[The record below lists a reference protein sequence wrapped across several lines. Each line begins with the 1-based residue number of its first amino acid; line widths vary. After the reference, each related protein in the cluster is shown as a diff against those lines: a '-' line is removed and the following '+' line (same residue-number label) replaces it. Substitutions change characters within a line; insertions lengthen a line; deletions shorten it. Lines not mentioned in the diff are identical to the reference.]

1 MQEADGWVCTCA
13 RDPPGQLLKLGGG
26 CGFVLIFGTSP
37 APRSPLLYLC
47 AARSHYSVLCSALPA
62 GVRVRRPRAPPAR
75 RRRRAQASRWKIKKQ
90 ANEAG
95 KYAQPSAVSLDISQ
109 PSGRQ

>member
-26 CGFVLIFGTSP
+26 CGFVLIWHVAGP
-37 APRSPLLYLC
+37 ALTAFISVRGAVPLLCFVFCPPCRC
-47 AARSHYSVLCSALPA
+47 ACAPPAR
-62 GVRVRRPRAPPAR
+62 PPAR